1 MTEII
6 KSGKNFYYCSECKCA
21 SNKPTSIPHAATC
34 SLPDLLTQ
42 GKPTAKAP
50 DDTIAVIETLVKE
63 VRKVLPEIDLMHRLL
78 ITGALIDAESLIEE
92 LRGKKP
98 LANPA
103 SMA

>member
-1 MTEII
+1 MAEII
-6 KSGKNFYYCSECKCA
+6 KSGKNFYYCSECKNA
-21 SNKPTSIPHAATC
+21 SNTPTSIPHAATC
-34 SLPDLLTQ
+34 SLPDQLTQ

-50 DDTIAVIETLVKE
+50 DDTIAVIERVVKE

-103 SMA
+103 SMK

>member
-103 SMA
+103 SMK

>member
-1 MTEII
+1 MAEII
-6 KSGKNFYYCSECKCA
+6 KSGENFYYCSECKCS

-42 GKPTAKAP
+42 TKPTEKDPA
-50 DDTIAVIETLVKE
+50 DTVAVLVKQ
-63 VRKVLPEIDLMHRLL
+63 VWAILPEIDLMHRLL

-103 SMA
+103 SMK

>member
-1 MTEII
+1 MAEII
-6 KSGKNFYYCSECKCA
+6 KSGENFYYCSECKCA

-42 GKPTAKAP
+42 GKPTEKAP

-103 SMA
+103 SMK